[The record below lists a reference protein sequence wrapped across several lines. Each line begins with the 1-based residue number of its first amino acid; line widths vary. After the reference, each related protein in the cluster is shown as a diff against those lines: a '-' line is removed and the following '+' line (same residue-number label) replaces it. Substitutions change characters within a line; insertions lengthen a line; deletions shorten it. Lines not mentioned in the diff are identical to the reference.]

1 MRFFLI
7 FDTEKQKSYGNHES
21 RCLYLR
27 NIYFL
32 LYFTVVDY
40 NLVQMNWGRCF
51 LQKYEDGYQNLL
63 RSSLI

>member
-1 MRFFLI
+1 
-7 FDTEKQKSYGNHES
+7 
-21 RCLYLR
+21 
-27 NIYFL
+27 